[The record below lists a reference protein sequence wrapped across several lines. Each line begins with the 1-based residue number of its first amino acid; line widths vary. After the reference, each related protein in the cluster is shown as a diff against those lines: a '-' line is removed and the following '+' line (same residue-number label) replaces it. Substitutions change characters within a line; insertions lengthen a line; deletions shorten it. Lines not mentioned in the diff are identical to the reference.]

1 MSFAKNLDKNIAK
14 NIIKRLS
21 GNYGKKLLDH
31 ASKSARD
38 ALQASS
44 KRLIQ
49 DTAKAIGYLI
59 GNKIADKIIKVSIA
73 SPQNNPETITNE
85 HEKEIPRE

>member
-1 MSFAKNLDKNIAK
+1 MSFAKNLDENIAQ

-31 ASKSARD
+31 ALKSARD
-38 ALQASS
+38 ALQANS

-49 DTAKAIGYLI
+49 DTAKTIGYLI

-73 SPQNNPETITNE
+73 SPQNNSETITNE

>member
-1 MSFAKNLDKNIAK
+1 MDKNIAK

-21 GNYGKKLLDH
+21 GNYDKKLLDH

-49 DTAKAIGYLI
+49 ETAKAIGYLI

-73 SPQNNPETITNE
+73 SPQNNSETITNE